1 MIVYASSVKAD
12 VKTSVIKMIDSSLP
26 RKKEAVQ
33 KETTV
38 VIEKER
44 KLPYPM
50 TSFISVYDYSPYVL
64 ETGSRRYTFGQS
76 DFTQ

>member
-1 MIVYASSVKAD
+1 MGKNNFAMIVYASSVKAD

-44 KLPYPM
+44 KLPLFYERKIRGKK
-50 TSFISVYDYSPYVL
+50 FDL
-64 ETGSRRYTFGQS
+64 F
-76 DFTQ
+76 

>member
-12 VKTSVIKMIDSSLP
+12 VKTSVVKMIDSSSLP

-33 KETTV
+33 KEMTV

-44 KLPYPM
+44 KLPLFYERKIRGKK
-50 TSFISVYDYSPYVL
+50 FDL
-64 ETGSRRYTFGQS
+64 F
-76 DFTQ
+76 

>member
-44 KLPYPM
+44 KLPLFYERKIRGKK
-50 TSFISVYDYSPYVL
+50 FDL
-64 ETGSRRYTFGQS
+64 F
-76 DFTQ
+76 

>member
-12 VKTSVIKMIDSSLP
+12 VKTSVIEMIDSSLP

-44 KLPYPM
+44 KLPLFYERKIRGKK
-50 TSFISVYDYSPYVL
+50 FDL
-64 ETGSRRYTFGQS
+64 F
-76 DFTQ
+76 